1 MGDPRRRSAPP
12 DREGSVCAGGW
23 LSRSPGLGCRLSPR
37 QSSRHGPRPS
47 ASGPCPL
54 LERVDP
60 LRASPLDP
68 GPRLRSAGPLGRVA
82 SAQRVVHALAEAE
95 QQARG
100 NESGRGHARPRPPAQ
115 SHGAARGVGRTFG
128 HNRSALGP
136 GGPRWCPEAAPS
148 WRPPPRGGFPSA
160 GRAPARPSSRGPCPP
175 DACGHTE
182 VGGVSPCRSA
192 SAHEKDSGPVPD
204 LRRISTGRGPR
215 RADLARKL
223 VPLPHGVGARG
234 GRWSDSPARAWERPA
249 PPIRPRLGPPQTV
262 PVRLGRSD
270 GASARGISRR
280 SPLPPRPRSGGGRPF
295 AQPAL
300 AGRLGSGGGAS
311 ARRDW
316 GADSWKGK
324 RAGPRAAPPEQIDS
338 RAVRQPSRRPWGV
351 SGGSAAGRSTP
362 ESSTIALP
370 S

>member
-1 MGDPRRRSAPP
+1 MPQPKLSSRLVETKAGGATRGPARRRRVTARREGWAELSATIGPLWDPAAQGGAPRRRRAGGRRRRAVSRRPDAHPP
-12 DREGSVCAGGW
+12 GLLREG
-23 LSRSPGLGCRLSPR
+23 
-37 QSSRHGPRPS
+37 
-47 ASGPCPL
+47 
-54 LERVDP
+54 
-60 LRASPLDP
+60 
-68 GPRLRSAGPLGRVA
+68 
-82 SAQRVVHALAEAE
+82 
-95 QQARG
+95 RG
-100 NESGRGHARPRPPAQ
+100 
-115 SHGAARGVGRTFG
+115 
-128 HNRSALGP
+128 
-136 GGPRWCPEAAPS
+136 
-148 WRPPPRGGFPSA
+148 
-160 GRAPARPSSRGPCPP
+160 PP
-175 DACGHTE
+175 DACGQTE

-370 S
+370 AEEASVTASIVSRT